1 MAFQII
7 DDILSYAG
15 SAPLVG
21 KALSSDVRNRRVTLP
36 VIYALQSEP
45 PPVRERIAALFT
57 AETSDGA
64 DAHAELVQI
73 LMAARALDRARAL
86 ASRYTTR
93 AKQQLDLLPYSES
106 RERLRALADIFFSRD
121 H

>member
-7 DDILSYAG
+7 DDILSYEG

-45 PPVRERIAALFT
+45 PQVRERISALFT
-57 AETSDGA
+57 AQTGDGTQ
-64 DAHAELVQI
+64 AHAELVQI
-73 LMAARALDRARAL
+73 LTAARALDRARAL
-86 ASRYTTR
+86 ASRFTVQ
-93 AKQQLDLLPYSES
+93 AKQQLDLLPDSES
-106 RERLRALADIFFSRD
+106 RERLRALADIVCSRD